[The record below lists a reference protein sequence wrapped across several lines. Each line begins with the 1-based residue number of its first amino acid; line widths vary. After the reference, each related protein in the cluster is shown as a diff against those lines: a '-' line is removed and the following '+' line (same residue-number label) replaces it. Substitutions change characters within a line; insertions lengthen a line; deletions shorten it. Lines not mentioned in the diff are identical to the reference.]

1 VLEFFIE
8 GGRSRSGKVLRPKMG
23 MLSVITNTVL
33 EGQVDD
39 AMIVP
44 VAISY
49 DKVPHT
55 HVSRAGAAT
64 PRVLIVPEHLQ
75 VIEGE
80 AYKKELLGGQKEPE
94 TVAGVIR
101 AARLLKFKFG
111 RVDVNI
117 STIPHWPFRQCP
129 LPWDRL
135 IGDNVFVY
143 RRRHLGQAVH
153 CQSVRPT
160 PIACRERTR

>member
-49 DKVPHT
+49 DKVP
-55 HVSRAGAAT
+55 T
-64 PRVLIVPEHLQ
+64 PMCPVQVLQRHACSL
-75 VIEGE
+75 
-80 AYKKELLGGQKEPE
+80 YL
-94 TVAGVIR
+94 
-101 AARLLKFKFG
+101 
-111 RVDVNI
+111 
-117 STIPHWPFRQCP
+117 ST
-129 LPWDRL
+129 
-135 IGDNVFVY
+135 
-143 RRRHLGQAVH
+143 
-153 CQSVRPT
+153 
-160 PIACRERTR
+160 CR